1 MAAAS
6 ETMGDSA
13 GAYCSKLREVGRK
26 KAKKGGT
33 NGDLL
38 VPGGQ

>member
-1 MAAAS
+1 MLHIINPGYPES
-6 ETMGDSA
+6 HPDSIVEI
-13 GAYCSKLREVGRK
+13 SLVF

-33 NGDLL
+33 NGELL